1 MIQNAPFSLLFSV
14 GRNSKVAPHMS
25 LLKTTFFDDLA
36 HFVSTWNYTIEAV
49 LLFLTLIMINCSD
62 MALFVT

>member
-1 MIQNAPFSLLFSV
+1 MIQNAPFSLVFSV
-14 GRNSKVAPHMS
+14 GRNSKVAHMS

>member
-1 MIQNAPFSLLFSV
+1 MIQNAPFSLVFSV

-49 LLFLTLIMINCSD
+49 LLFLNTNHD
-62 MALFVT
+62 